1 MRLGVDEVQPLPPD
15 LPADGLL
22 VAGEAERLH
31 LALEDSNALIYDELR
46 IQMDLILQ
54 ELRDYNIFTM
64 QHFLMICTHEVLK
77 IGTIF
82 TIFSYLVN
90 LSGLKRRSLSGM
102 LSRSSRA
109 LSTEIEIVVRFCN
122 AL

>member
-1 MRLGVDEVQPLPPD
+1 MDEVPPLLSD
-15 LPADGLL
+15 LLADGLL
-22 VAGEAERLH
+22 AAGEAERVH
-31 LALEDSNALIYDELR
+31 LALEDSNALLYDELR